1 MSVNLSPVGGAAA
14 QFFTNSGAV
23 LTGGKLYTYE
33 AGTTTPAT
41 TYTTSAG
48 NVAHTNP
55 IIFDAAGRVPSNEIW
70 LIAGNTYKFVLKDSN
85 DVLIGTYDNING
97 NNDPA
102 FSYYTPAV
110 TSLLAPGP
118 LTVKSALDQ
127 ITNET
132 SGATKVG
139 FTGFKNQAGTVQ
151 DLANNDGSDWIGF
164 LPAGTNATT
173 RSGQDKMRDIV
184 SVKDFGAVGD
194 GTTDDSGAVQDAV
207 DYLFD
212 SGGNALYFP
221 DGTYYFASTVNL
233 PLDSRSLRI
242 FGTSSAGF
250 TYVRPGGSSIT
261 GAPGLATLFLLTS
274 SNPAAGG
281 NYGFEVDHLD
291 FNGNDLGVVSAI
303 KNVVGGSPARPVS
316 IHNCHFNKF
325 QKALSSDITSGTINN
340 TGWSDLSIT
349 ENTFQGNDLVIWG
362 AGNKCWQNVAF
373 YRNTAEQNGGVIFCD
388 TGSFDGTLTIRD
400 NNLESQPNILN
411 VIGGN
416 LKVDMS
422 NNYFEANTGFLARV
436 NATASG
442 SITLGN
448 NYYFD
453 CEGMVAEFI
462 NCQTTINDNLEEKG
476 IYLKLNYTYNK
487 SKINNSGIV
496 YGTGSRVLAFD
507 PYCLPINTIAPS
519 GLDSADFI
527 AVSST
532 TTPTPSGLLN
542 FENVDGLGSSY
553 NYYLTNV
560 YAGDVLVFLSYMRP
574 VDATNAAVQILVAES
589 GSGVA
594 IGNTQLHGIGGVGK
608 NEWVLTANVVQV
620 TGDSP
625 TFVYVR
631 YNSTAS
637 IDYSDIYAYR
647 IPSMTATSPISLFM
661 PIA

>member
-1 MSVNLSPVGGAAA
+1 MAVFLSPVGGVAA
-14 QFFTNSGAV
+14 QFFTNTGAV
-23 LTGGKLYTYE
+23 LTGGKLYTYL
-33 AGTTTPAT
+33 AGTTTPT
-41 TYTTSAG
+41 PTYTTSAG
-48 NVAHTNP
+48 NVARTNP
-55 IIFDAAGRVPSNEIW
+55 IVLDAAGRVPGSGEIW
-70 LIAGNTYKFVLKDSN
+70 LTVGTVYKFVLTDSN
-85 DVLIGTYDNING
+85 DVLIGTYDNIST
-97 NNDPA
+97 A
-102 FSYYTPAV
+102 
-110 TSLLAPGP
+110 
-118 LTVKSALDQ
+118 SAS
-127 ITNET
+127 N
-132 SGATKVG
+132 VY
-139 FTGFKNQAGTVQ
+139 FTGFKGQTGVVQ
-151 DLANNDGSDWIGF
+151 DLADNDGSDWIGF
-164 LPAGTNATT
+164 LPAGTGATA
-173 RSGQDKMRDIV
+173 RSAQDKMRDIV

-194 GTTDDSGAVQDAV
+194 GATDDAPAVQAAV
-207 DYLFD
+207 DYLFA

-233 PLDSRSLRI
+233 PLASRSLRI
-242 FGTSSAGF
+242 FGTSSAGM

-261 GAPGLATLFLLTS
+261 GASGLATLFLLTS
-274 SNPAAGG
+274 PNPTIGG
-281 NYGFEVDHLD
+281 NYGFEADHLD
-291 FNGNDLGVVSAI
+291 FNGNDYGVVSAI

-325 QKALSSDITSGTINN
+325 QKVLSSDITSGTVNDS
-340 TGWSDLSIT
+340 GWADISIT

-373 YRNTAEQNGGVIFCD
+373 YRNTCEQNNGVFFCD

-400 NNLESQPNILN
+400 NDLEGQPNILN

-416 LKVDMS
+416 LKVDLT
-422 NNYFEANTGFLARV
+422 NNYFEGNTGFLARV

-448 NYYFD
+448 NYYFG

-476 IYLKLNYTYNK
+476 IYLKLNAPYNK

-496 YGTGSRVLAFD
+496 YGTGSRSLAFD

-519 GLDSADFI
+519 GLNSADFI
-527 AVSST
+527 AVSAT

-542 FENVDGLGSSY
+542 FDNVDGLGNSY
-553 NYYLTNV
+553 NYYLANV
-560 YAGDVLVFLSYMRP
+560 YTGDVLVFLSYMRP

-594 IGNTQLHGIGGVGK
+594 IGNTQLVGIGAVGK
-608 NEWVLTANVVQV
+608 NEWVLCAHIVQV
-620 TGDSP
+620 TGNSP
-625 TFVYVR
+625 TFVYFR
-631 YNSTAS
+631 YNSVGS
-637 IDYSDIYAYR
+637 IDYSDVYAYR